1 MRISKKIVPG
11 IFLIIIGSFGVNAQ
25 TDSVYSFTL
34 SQAQEFAVKN
44 NLNAK
49 NAQLDVESA
58 RKKVWE
64 TTAMGL
70 PQFSTTAK
78 YQHIFK
84 VPSISFPVS
93 GFTQNELTFNGDK
106 PNGFKQYESIG
117 GLNQYFYEGPGI
129 PLGTKNNTTIDFT
142 LSQLIFSGEY
152 IVGLQASR
160 VYKELSERSLEK
172 TGDQIKESVSNG
184 YYTVLVLDENVR
196 ILKQSLD
203 AVAKTTNEMEAM
215 YQQGLIEET
224 DVDQLKI
231 NKSNIETT
239 IKTLEGQ
246 KSVSEKLLK
255 LQLGINFSNKVIL
268 TDSIGSLLKLVDFQL
283 MTSSDFNVT
292 GNIDYQLM
300 QTQEDLAKLSL
311 RREKSKFLP
320 TISGFYQHEEQTN
333 QPSFNFMPKDVVG
346 VSLNFPIFSSGQR
359 MMVVGEAKIDY
370 DKAVNAKTLAEQN
383 LEMEFE
389 QAKNDYITSYNN
401 YTTNKDNLDLSKK
414 IYNKTLIKYKE
425 GMATS
430 IELTQQQNQFLGTEG
445 NYFNSILSLLNAKA
459 KLERILTKYNS
470 NE

>member
-11 IFLIIIGSFGVNAQ
+11 IFLIIGSFGLKAQ

-34 SQAQEFAVKN
+34 SQAREFAIKN

-49 NAQLDVESA
+49 NAQLDIESA

-64 TTAMGL
+64 TTAIGL
-70 PQFSTTAK
+70 PQFNVTAK
-78 YQHIFK
+78 YQHIFDSK
-84 VPSISFPVS
+84 PFPFSGGIDTTKFRSLGIDDAITKDDLLKSFSPP
-93 GFTQNELTFNGDK
+93 TYIQLL
-106 PNGFKQYESIG
+106 P
-117 GLNQYFYEGPGI
+117 P
-129 PLGTKNNTTIDFT
+129 NNTTFDFT

-172 TGDQIKESVSNG
+172 TEDQIKESVSNS
-184 YYTVLVLDENVR
+184 YYTVLVLDENIR

-203 AVAKTTNEMEAM
+203 AVAKTTGEMEAM
-215 YQQGLIEET
+215 YKQGFVEET

-231 NKSNIETT
+231 NKSNLATT
-239 IKTLEGQ
+239 IRTMEGQ
-246 KSVSEKLLK
+246 KGVSEKLLK
-255 LQLGINFSNKVIL
+255 LQLGIAFSSKVLL
-268 TDSIGSLLKLVDFQL
+268 TDSIGSILEGVNFQL
-283 MTSSDFNVT
+283 ITSSDFDVT
-292 GNIDYQLM
+292 GNIDYQLI

-333 QPSFNFMPKDVVG
+333 QPGLNFMPKDVIG
-346 VSLNFPIFSSGQR
+346 VSMNFPIFSSGQR

>member
-1 MRISKKIVPG
+1 MELILIVP
-11 IFLIIIGSFGVNAQ
+11 S
-25 TDSVYSFTL
+25 D
-34 SQAQEFAVKN
+34 
-44 NLNAK
+44 
-49 NAQLDVESA
+49 
-58 RKKVWE
+58 
-64 TTAMGL
+64 
-70 PQFSTTAK
+70 
-78 YQHIFK
+78 
-84 VPSISFPVS
+84 
-93 GFTQNELTFNGDK
+93 
-106 PNGFKQYESIG
+106 
-117 GLNQYFYEGPGI
+117 
-129 PLGTKNNTTIDFT
+129 NTTFDFT
-142 LSQLIFSGEY
+142 LSQLVFSGEY

-172 TGDQIKESVSNG
+172 TEDQIKESVSNG

-333 QPSFNFMPKDVVG
+333 QPAIQFYAEGCYGIK
-346 VSLNFPIFSSGQR
+346 IEFS
-359 MMVVGEAKIDY
+359 D
-370 DKAVNAKTLAEQN
+370 L
-383 LEMEFE
+383 LEW
-389 QAKNDYITSYNN
+389 ATPDGCWRSKN
-401 YTTNKDNLDLSKK
+401 
-414 IYNKTLIKYKE
+414 
-425 GMATS
+425 
-430 IELTQQQNQFLGTEG
+430 
-445 NYFNSILSLLNAKA
+445 
-459 KLERILTKYNS
+459 
-470 NE
+470 